1 MSEIV
6 LSNVL
11 KAFSID
17 YRSIDTQNI
26 LSIHDYLMQKQYK
39 ITFQLLEM
47 IIVMILS
54 LARSSTSQSLKCT
67 ILIYHSELDQ
77 YYLI

>member
-11 KAFSID
+11 KGFSID
-17 YRSIDTQNI
+17 YRSIDTQII
-26 LSIHDYLMQKQYK
+26 LSIHNYLMQKQYK

-67 ILIYHSELDQ
+67 ILIYHSEPDQ

>member
-17 YRSIDTQNI
+17 YRSIDTQII
-26 LSIHDYLMQKQYK
+26 LSIHNYLMQKQYK

-67 ILIYHSELDQ
+67 ILIYHSEPDQ

>member
-1 MSEIV
+1 MSEIA

-17 YRSIDTQNI
+17 YRSIDTQII
-26 LSIHDYLMQKQYK
+26 LSIYDYLMQKQYK

-47 IIVMILS
+47 IIVMMLS
-54 LARSSTSQSLKCT
+54 LARSSIPKV
-67 ILIYHSELDQ
+67 
-77 YYLI
+77 

>member
-1 MSEIV
+1 MSEIA

-17 YRSIDTQNI
+17 YRSIDTQII
-26 LSIHDYLMQKQYK
+26 LSIYDYLMQKQYK

-47 IIVMILS
+47 IIVMMLS
-54 LARSSTSQSLKCT
+54 FARSSIPKV
-67 ILIYHSELDQ
+67 
-77 YYLI
+77 